1 MIYVMSVYKK
11 RLVNTMGTE
20 ILLTAEER
28 GIVKGIESTKIE
40 DVTSLMETLKLT
52 LEQALDALKIVG
64 DERTLI
70 IGKLQKR

>member
-1 MIYVMSVYKK
+1 
-11 RLVNTMGTE
+11 MGTE

-52 LEQALDALKIVG
+52 LEQALNALKIVG